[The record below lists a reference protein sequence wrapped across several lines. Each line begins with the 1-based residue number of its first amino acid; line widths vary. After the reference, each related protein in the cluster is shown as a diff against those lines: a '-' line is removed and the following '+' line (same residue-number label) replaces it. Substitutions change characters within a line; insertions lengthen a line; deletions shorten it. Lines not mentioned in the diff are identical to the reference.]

1 MKIDKIYYI
10 NLDKRKDRK
19 EFMEDQLSTIEIPY
33 ERFSAI
39 RPTEQELA
47 NHFENSHFETFYKR
61 MEPWITRMKNKG
73 RDCTGKV
80 VLGTLGCYLSHYF
93 IHKKASESSH
103 GNYLV
108 LEDDW
113 TGIAQ
118 SIKELQ
124 SVFDNG
130 HVPNDWD
137 IFGSFW
143 ASHPNIVIKHK
154 GIIFNSRF
162 YNCRPC
168 QPMGGTHFMLFNK
181 KSTSKIINFLDCEH
195 VSNIDGVLHNDML
208 NIYHKKMPIQN
219 NNFDSDIQV

>member
-61 MEPWITRMKNKG
+61 MDGWLKKKNHSTSKI
-73 RDCTGKV
+73 
-80 VLGTLGCYLSHYF
+80 LGTLGCYLSHYF
-93 IHKKASESSH
+93 VQKKANESSH
-103 GNYLV
+103 GDYLV

-124 SVFDNG
+124 SVFDNS

-143 ASHPNIVIKHK
+143 GSHKQIVIKHQ
-154 GIIFNSRF
+154 GIGGGSRF
-162 YNCRPC
+162 FNNRNG
-168 QPMGGTHFMLFNK
+168 QPLGGTHFMLFNK

-219 NNFDSDIQV
+219 NKSPSDIQI